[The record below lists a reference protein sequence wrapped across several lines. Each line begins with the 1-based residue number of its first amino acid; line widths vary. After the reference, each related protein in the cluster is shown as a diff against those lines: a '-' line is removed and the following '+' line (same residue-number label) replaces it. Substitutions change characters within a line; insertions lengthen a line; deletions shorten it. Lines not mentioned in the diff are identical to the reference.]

1 MSAVEWPAQWFR
13 RFAPVLGMTTLTLA
27 VALCA
32 LMPHAALA
40 AQRPIA
46 YVPLDDRPVTRQL
59 PQMLGAIAGR
69 TVIEPP
75 ASLLGNYLTP
85 GNPDAI
91 VTWLNGTAAQKGGA
105 FVVSTDMLAY
115 GSLVASRIPGTT
127 YDAAYSRLRSLQQ
140 LRRQRPHAFIAGFG
154 TIMRLAPTG
163 VPATGDSATYF
174 AAYPVWTYL
183 QAYANLHDPPL
194 PSEIAQAND
203 LRAKIRETT
212 LQAYLDTRQRNYGT
226 NLRIVALVANGT
238 LDRGVLGQDDAGPI
252 GLHVKEVLALE
263 RAVAAAGVGDNMTIE
278 PGADELGMALVAN
291 ALARGARWT
300 PRVAVRYST
309 PEGGSY
315 QDPLEYAPIAS
326 TIDALIHLCGGV
338 RGDVNPDITLY
349 VRVPK
354 TPAALDDALLQAI
367 GTDERARASVA
378 LADLSFETSYPT
390 QAAFAQRL
398 LRSGEMAG
406 LDAYSSWN
414 TDANTVGTALAEAI
428 AAGAG
433 RRMGT
438 YSALAHRTFTFNR
451 ILDDYAFHDVAR
463 PQLNAALDAR
473 AIHDHTYLAADIATQ
488 IADLNNRLLW
498 QQAQLLLPQLDP
510 GYHIA
515 AMRVTLPWSRTFE
528 TQIDVALAPNL

>member
-1 MSAVEWPAQWFR
+1 MIIVA
-13 RFAPVLGMTTLTLA
+13 
-27 VALCA
+27 ALCIA
-32 LMPHAALA
+32 PPTAALA
-40 AQRPIA
+40 AVQPIA
-46 YVPLDDRPVTRQL
+46 FVPLDDRPVTRQL

-69 TVIEPP
+69 AVIEPP
-75 ASLLGNYLTP
+75 AALLGNYLTP
-85 GNPDAI
+85 GSPDAI
-91 VTWLNGTAAQKGGA
+91 VMWLNGVAARSGGA

-115 GSLVASRIPGTT
+115 GGLVASRVPGTT
-127 YDAAYSRLRSLQQ
+127 YDAAYFRLRSLQQ
-140 LRRQRPHAFIAGFG
+140 LRLQRPHAFIAGFG

-163 VPATGDSATYF
+163 VPASGDFAGYF

-203 LRAKIRETT
+203 LRAKIGEPT
-212 LQAYLDTRQRNYGT
+212 LQAYLDTRQRNYGAD
-226 NLRIVALVANGT
+226 LRIIALVANGT
-238 LDRGVLGQDDAGPI
+238 LDRGVLGQDDAGPV

-263 RAVAAAGVGDNMTIE
+263 NAVAADGIAEKMSVE
-278 PGADELGMALVAN
+278 PGTDELGIALVAN

-300 PRVAVRYST
+300 PHIAVRYST
-309 PEGGSY
+309 PDGGNY
-315 QDPLEYAPIAS
+315 QDPLEYAPIAT
-326 TIDALIHLCGGV
+326 TINALVHLCGGV
-338 RGDVNPDITLY
+338 RDDARPDITLY

-367 GTDERARASVA
+367 GSDEAASASVA
-378 LADLSFETSYPT
+378 FVDLSFEESYPT

-398 LRSGEMAG
+398 LGSGEMAR
-406 LDAYSSWN
+406 LDAYSAWN

-433 RRMGT
+433 RRMRT

-451 ILDDYAFHDVAR
+451 ILDDYAFHDVSR
-463 PQLNAALDAR
+463 PQLNAALDAQG
-473 AIHDHTYLAADIATQ
+473 IHDHTYLTADIAAQ
-488 IADLNNRLLW
+488 IADLNNRVLW

-515 AMRVTLPWSRTFE
+515 AMRITLPWNRTFE
-528 TQIDVALAPNL
+528 TRIDVALAPNL